1 MNQLNEAGESMNTSK
16 WMDLRIRFRHI
27 LFAIIGLIVLVAVAT
42 AGFMALENL
51 KFFDAFYLTIISL
64 MTVGYGDIVPET
76 EAGQKFALL
85 LIPLGVAFVT
95 YAMGAVAS
103 YFIEHQLSVK
113 VWNKRM
119 EHTIKNL
126 EDHIVV
132 CGLGRV
138 GRQVYEQLK
147 EEDVPVIYI
156 HDSEEEMVEYLEEG
170 TLRIVGSPLQ
180 ENILKE
186 ANVAKARGLIATLPS
201 DSDNVFITI
210 KAKAL
215 NEKIEVVARAENAGS
230 EEVLLRAGASRV
242 INPSTIGGRELV
254 SSVLR
259 PEGTDLVNL
268 LIHTKEKKQ
277 SLEEVSLEEAC
288 TYIGKSL
295 KESAIRN
302 EMGVTVLAIRRG
314 EKLISN
320 PSSDEVMK
328 KEDVLIIYGEKD
340 TSEAFKKKCKG

>member
-1 MNQLNEAGESMNTSK
+1 MKTSK
-16 WMDLRIRFRHI
+16 WMDLRTRFRHI
-27 LFAIIGLIVLVAVAT
+27 LFAIIGLIILVFVAT
-42 AGFMALENL
+42 FGFMALENISL
-51 KFFDAFYLTIISL
+51 FDSFYLTIISL
-64 MTVGYGDIVPET
+64 MTVGYGDIYPET
-76 EAGQKFALL
+76 DAGKTFALI
-85 LIPLGVAFVT
+85 LIPLGVAVVT

-119 EHTIKNL
+119 EHTIKHL

-138 GRQVYEQLK
+138 GKQVFEQLK
-147 EEDVPVIYI
+147 EEDVQVVYI
-156 HDSEEEMVEYLEEG
+156 HDSEEEMVEVLSEG
-170 TLRIVGSPLQ
+170 ALRIIGSPLDDGV
-180 ENILKE
+180 LKE
-186 ANVAKARGLIATLPS
+186 ANVEKARGLIATLPS

-215 NEKIEVVARAENAGS
+215 NEKLEVVARAENAGS

-259 PEGTDLVNL
+259 PQGTDLVNL
-268 LIHTKEKKQ
+268 LIHTKEKEQ
-277 SLEEVSLEEAC
+277 SLEEISLEDAC
-288 TYIGKSL
+288 TLVGKTL
-295 KESAIRN
+295 KEAAVRS

-314 EKLISN
+314 DKLISN
-320 PSSDEVMK
+320 PSADEK
-328 KEDVLIIYGEKD
+328 LQDKDILIIYGEKD
-340 TSEAFKKKCKG
+340 ASEAFKKECRG

>member
-1 MNQLNEAGESMNTSK
+1 MNSSK

-27 LFAIIGLIVLVAVAT
+27 LFAIIGLLVLVGVAT
-42 AGFMALENL
+42 IGFMIFEDIEL
-51 KFFDAFYLTIISL
+51 FDAFYLTVISL
-64 MTVGYGDIVPET
+64 MTVGYGDIVPESDT
-76 EAGQKFALL
+76 GKRFALL

-119 EHTIKNL
+119 EHAIKHL
-126 EDHIVV
+126 EGHIIV

-138 GRQVYEQLK
+138 GRQVFEQLK
-147 EEDVPVIYI
+147 EENVKVVYI
-156 HDSEEEMVEYLEEG
+156 HDSEEEMMEYLPEG
-170 TLRIVGSPLQ
+170 TLKIVGNPL
-180 ENILKE
+180 EERVLEE
-186 ANVAKARGLIATLPS
+186 ANIAHARGLIVALPS

-215 NEKIEVVARAENAGS
+215 NEKIEVVARAENADS
-230 EEVLLRAGASRV
+230 EDVLLRAGASRV
-242 INPSTIGGRELV
+242 VNPFTIGGRELV

-277 SLEEVSLEEAC
+277 SLEEVTLEEGSSLIGKTLEEA
-288 TYIGKSL
+288 
-295 KESAIRN
+295 AIRK
-302 EMGVTVLAIRRG
+302 ELEVTILGIRRK
-314 EKLISN
+314 EDLISN
-320 PSSDEVMK
+320 PSSEEK
-328 KEDVLIIYGEKD
+328 LKRSDVLIIYGEKD
-340 TSEAFKKKCKG
+340 ASKAFIKKCKG